1 MSNFKSINTL
11 ITISVFKIEK
21 IYLSNIFMRHFIEEN
36 FKCYWQFKKQT
47 QMNGYKNIYLRLC

>member
-21 IYLSNIFMRHFIEEN
+21 IYLSNIFMRNFIEEN
-36 FKCYWQFKKQT
+36 FKCY
-47 QMNGYKNIYLRLC
+47 